1 MRGLKHHIHHRR
13 DGDEVTVTV
22 VSGAEL
28 LALRERLTR
37 FECVMSAIGCPQS
50 GNIDRLSAELSVP
63 PIPRLSPVATFGA
76 IGNHRFP
83 PPMCASSPKRASRC
97 NSVHHRPED

>member
-1 MRGLKHHIHHRR
+1 MEVDVEFISHPGVLVERDGLHIHHRR

-37 FECVMSAIGCPQS
+37 FEYVMSAIGGPQS

-63 PIPRLSPVATFGA
+63 RPRP
-76 IGNHRFP
+76 
-83 PPMCASSPKRASRC
+83 
-97 NSVHHRPED
+97 